1 MYYADRPI
9 FAKTPAEKAWRDEEY
24 RRLRSALSLSQVE
37 LAKVAGL
44 AVSSVNQLPYR
55 SRYISLAVLERMRG
69 ALEERNQQ
77 RAA

>member
-9 FAKTPAEKAWRDEEY
+9 FAKTLAEKAWRDEEY

-37 LAKVAGL
+37 LAKITGL
-44 AVSSVNQLPYR
+44 SVTSVNQLPYR
-55 SRYISLAVLERMRG
+55 TRRISLAVLERMRE
-69 ALEERNQQ
+69 ALEDRQQ